1 MSILVKIFDGEFESV
16 NGRRPKTPEYD
27 VLCKKMSSEIEYL
40 EKSISADDFKR
51 LEKLINIIASM
62 GRCECFETFRL
73 GVALATE
80 VINLQKK

>member
-1 MSILVKIFDGEFESV
+1 MSILEQIFDGRFESV
-16 NGRRPKTPEYD
+16 NGRRPQAPEYN
-27 VLCKKMSSEIEYL
+27 VLSKEMSADIEYL